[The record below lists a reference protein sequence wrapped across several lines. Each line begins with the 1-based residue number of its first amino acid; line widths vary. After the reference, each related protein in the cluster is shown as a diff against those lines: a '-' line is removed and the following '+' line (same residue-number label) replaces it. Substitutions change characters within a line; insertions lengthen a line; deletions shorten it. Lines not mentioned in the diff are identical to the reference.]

1 MSNSI
6 KKLCE
11 IREYEDATGLDYY
24 THEPLYVVR
33 AREEKRKA
41 EIERKKRLNTSFGLF
56 GDLGTVVDDVICAL
70 REGKLPEMGENIDDF
85 KIEHKETPTKNGK
98 ETHTVFEYHASNKS
112 PEMEKIIKLLKQ
124 K

>member
-11 IREYEDATGLDYY
+11 IREYEDATRLDYY

-33 AREEKRKA
+33 AREKKRET
-41 EIERKKRLNTSFGLF
+41 EIERKKRLNTSFGFF
-56 GDLGTVVDDVICAL
+56 GDLGAVVDDVICAL
-70 REGKLPEMGENIDDF
+70 RESKLPEMSGNIDDF
-85 KIEHKETPTKNGK
+85 KIGHKETSTKNGK
-98 ETHTVFEYHASNKS
+98 ETHTVFEYHSSNKS
-112 PEMEKIIKLLKQ
+112 PEMEEIIKLLKQ